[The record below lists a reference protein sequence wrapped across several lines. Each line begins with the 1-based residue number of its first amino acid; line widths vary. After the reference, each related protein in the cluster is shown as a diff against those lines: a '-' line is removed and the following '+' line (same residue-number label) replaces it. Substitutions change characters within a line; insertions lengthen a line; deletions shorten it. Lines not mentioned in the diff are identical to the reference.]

1 MFLQHSCLFLIRLIS
16 SYTIDILTVS
26 FPKSMAFLQQLQ
38 RMPTTQVRG
47 PFLIVAPLSLVSQW
61 QSEAA
66 IWTPDMNVVLYHGS
80 MDARRFMVK
89 QEFYYTD
96 QFVPKLT
103 AQKLK
108 RLNVT
113 KFDVLITTYEVAMKD
128 ANVLSKIR

>member
-1 MFLQHSCLFLIRLIS
+1 
-16 SYTIDILTVS
+16 
-26 FPKSMAFLQQLQ
+26 
-38 RMPTTQVRG
+38 
-47 PFLIVAPLSLVSQW
+47 
-61 QSEAA
+61 
-66 IWTPDMNVVLYHGS
+66 MNVVLYHGS

-113 KFDVLITTYEVAMKD
+113 KFDVLITNHFNSSDQHFNRRGLIFKGRSRSVNGIILLGLDGAGFI
-128 ANVLSKIR
+128 NRLSNYIHNSS